1 MTGGRG
7 LAEQAIAQLT
17 PQRREM
23 IYEILRDQVK
33 ADVSDWA
40 NYKKGKTAPGANPKY
55 CYEWCF
61 TQAEQL
67 VVLNLWHASLA
78 PEGDDVVCELNMRA
92 YANEIARAR
101 DEPWRDKKP
110 KPVWEKRARSMD
122 LAIQLAVR
130 KRLQIRVI
138 VCEGDMRGF
147 ASGDERASEVKRRM
161 LDPMAWGIDSYE
173 ADTGRTILRRGLA
186 PPAIQTGDPLAVE
199 PTAAVAPNDSKQ
211 PSPTPLVGED
221 HVAPVSPPEPAYA
234 DQFDEDFGRPPE
246 RRETSGSTF
255 VRSPDVRA
263 AALQRARG
271 ICQLCGKPGFVT
283 TTGKI
288 YLETHHVIPL
298 GEGGSDSPS
307 NVVALCATDHRRA
320 HFDAENEQLR
330 KLLLQIVKGDPDRAQ
345 ANA

>member
-1 MTGGRG
+1 MTVGRG
-7 LAEQAIAQLT
+7 LAEQAIAQLI

-61 TQAEQL
+61 TQADQL

-78 PEGDDVVCELNMRA
+78 PAGDDAVCELNMRA

-101 DEPWRDKKP
+101 
-110 KPVWEKRARSMD
+110 SMD

-130 KRLQIRVI
+130 KRLPIRVI

-173 ADTGRTILRRGLA
+173 PDTGRTILRRGLV
-186 PPAIQTGDPLAVE
+186 PRAIQTGDPLAVE
-199 PTAAVAPNDSKQ
+199 PTAAVVSNDAKQ
-211 PSPTPLVGED
+211 PFSTPLVSED
-221 HVAPVSPPEPAYA
+221 HVAPISPPEPAYA
-234 DQFDEDFGRPPE
+234 DQFDEDFGRSPE
-246 RRETSGSTF
+246 RRETSGSIF

-263 AALQRARG
+263 AALRRARG
-271 ICQLCGKPGFVT
+271 LCQLCGTPGFVT
-283 TTGKI
+283 TSGKI

-298 GEGGSDSPS
+298 GEDGPDALS

-320 HFDAENEQLR
+320 HFDAEKDQIR
-330 KLLLQIVKGDPDRAQ
+330 RILLQIMQRDPASALALEGIVEKEKFNDQ
-345 ANA
+345 

>member
-1 MTGGRG
+1 MTLIV
-7 LAEQAIAQLT
+7 LAH
-17 PQRREM
+17 
-23 IYEILRDQVK
+23 IYEILRDEIK

-40 NYKKGKTAPGANPKY
+40 NYKKGKTAPASNPKY

-61 TQAEQL
+61 TQSDRV

-78 PEGDDVVCELNMRA
+78 ADGDDVVCELNMRA

-130 KRLQIRVI
+130 KRLPIRVI

-147 ASGDERASEVKRRM
+147 ASGDERASEVKRRV
-161 LDPMAWGIDSYE
+161 LDPLHWGIDSY
-173 ADTGRTILRRGLA
+173 APDTGRTILRRGH
-186 PPAIQTGDPLAVE
+186 TGRPLDSADPLAVR
-199 PTAAVAPNDSKQ
+199 PTAPAASAGVQPAPAE
-211 PSPTPLVGED
+211 PLAAEIATTPFI
-221 HVAPVSPPEPAYA
+221 PPEPVYT
-234 DQFDEDFGRPPE
+234 DQFDEDFSRPPE
-246 RRETSGSTF
+246 RREIAGSAF

-263 AALQRARG
+263 AALRRARG
-271 ICQLCGKPGFVT
+271 LCQLCGQPGFMT
-283 TTGKI
+283 TAGKL

-298 GEGGSDSPS
+298 GEGGADAVW

-320 HFDAENEQLR
+320 HFEADSARL
-330 KLLLQIVKGDPDRAQ
+330 KLLLLDLARGG
-345 ANA
+345 